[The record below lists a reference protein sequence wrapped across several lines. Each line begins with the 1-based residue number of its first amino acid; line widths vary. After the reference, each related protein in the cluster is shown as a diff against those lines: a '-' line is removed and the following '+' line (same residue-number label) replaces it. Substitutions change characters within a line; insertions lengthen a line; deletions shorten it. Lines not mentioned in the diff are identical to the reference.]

1 MTNKNPTFISSV
13 FQINDIHFRDIILNQ
28 PNNQALTPQVIQR
41 ALDTIVLN
49 QSFDGTWRDFD
60 IPGMGMSSGWVTAH
74 VALKLQIYLHLGTV
88 WSRNRFAQLLNI

>member
-1 MTNKNPTFISSV
+1 M
-13 FQINDIHFRDIILNQ
+13 NQ

-74 VALKLQIYLHLGTV
+74 VALKPADLPPPWDSLVEKSVCSVY
-88 WSRNRFAQLLNI
+88 